1 MSQSRCMKE
10 GQKVDG
16 LAESAFTVEALEAA
30 WHVVLANDSADGTLA
45 PGTTR
50 FSENADVHIEGTRR
64 SACGRPLLSQPAY
77 PCDPCV

>member
-1 MSQSRCMKE
+1 M
-10 GQKVDG
+10 DG

-50 FSENADVHIEGTRR
+50 FSENADVHIEEL
-64 SACGRPLLSQPAY
+64 AAQPATL
-77 PCDPCV
+77 PACLPL